1 MYSYVCICM
10 YACFNVYVCMYA
22 CILTYMEKGDDDEEK
37 EEVEEE
43 EEDGKNEGGEIGL
56 DRNTEATKGRMR
68 KR

>member
-1 MYSYVCICM
+1 
-10 YACFNVYVCMYA
+10 
-22 CILTYMEKGDDDEEK
+22 MEKGDDDEEK